1 MAETWVRPP
10 LLGQE
15 APPRWKALWRFR
27 LVTLVVLA
35 LLVLAL
41 VAGYQEL
48 TGANAQDPGISDT
61 PDAPAPLRV
70 PQLSGE

>member
-10 LLGQE
+10 LLGLE
-15 APPRWKALWRFR
+15 PAPRWKALWRFR
-27 LVTLVVLA
+27 LVTAAVLV

-48 TGANAQDPGISDT
+48 TGANAQDPGVSDT